1 MAEKRRLQSYQQ
13 QEPSRQGGY
22 LSRMLQSAGDEALG
36 ALDRYGRRS
45 GAQRDASLAMLNQA
59 VDPNTDPLT
68 GVGMKALGLAGLVTH
83 PLAVFPTGDEWRER
97 LANAGNTSR
106 LGQSVGGMLGDLPS
120 LIDPHL
126 VAGGAATVTPAIFA
140 GMMAKTADLNKLK
153 QAERLAEL
161 GHSADDIRDMTGW
174 FKGVDDKWRFEIPD
188 QPSQMTRGVGTNAR
202 VGEVLAH
209 DELYS
214 AYPELRDMKAYGLG
228 AREEGMYMPPEA
240 PTGEVVFV
248 GDNNAHSTLLH
259 ELQHAVQERE
269 GFSAGANL
277 KPKPSAKDVS
287 NYKRAAGEVEARNVQ
302 TRMSAT
308 PEQLMTEAFAPWRT
322 ADYAPYHQIVERK
335 AKKK

>member
-1 MAEKRRLQSYQQ
+1 MAGLGKAVAGQ
-13 QEPSRQGGY
+13 QEPQGG
-22 LSRMLQSAGDEALG
+22 LAGALQGMWDEATG
-36 ALDRYGRRS
+36 AFARYGRRS

-68 GVGMKALGLAGLVTH
+68 GAGMKALGLAGLVTH
-83 PLAVFPTGDEWRER
+83 PLAFFPTREEWDQR
-97 LANAGNTSR
+97 LEAAGNTGRMSR
-106 LGQSVGGMLGDLPS
+106 SIGGFLSDLPS
-120 LIDPHL
+120 LIDPQM
-126 VAGGAATVTPAIFA
+126 AAGAASTAVPAIFA

-153 QAERLAEL
+153 QAEKLAEL

-202 VGEVLAH
+202 VGEVLSH
-209 DELYS
+209 DELYN

-228 AREEGMYMPPEA
+228 AREEGMYLPREA
-240 PTGEVVFV
+240 PSGEAVFV

-259 ELQHAVQERE
+259 ELQHAIQERE

-287 NYKRAAGEVEARNVQ
+287 NYKRSAGEVEARNVQ